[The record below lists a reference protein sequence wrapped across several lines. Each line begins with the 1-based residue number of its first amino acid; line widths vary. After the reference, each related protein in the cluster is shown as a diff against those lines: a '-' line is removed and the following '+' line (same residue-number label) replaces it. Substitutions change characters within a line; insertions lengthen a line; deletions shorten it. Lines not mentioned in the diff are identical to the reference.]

1 MEMSG
6 KSHPRVLIVAEHASV
21 QFGGE
26 AALPFHFF
34 RVLRARGIPVWM
46 ICHSRT
52 RNELEAY
59 FGNNAPI
66 TFVQDSTLHKLLYR
80 IGKYLPDRIAYITTG
95 FISRTTCQ
103 MSQRKLA
110 LNLIKTENISV
121 VHQPI
126 PVSPKEP
133 SIMSNMGAPV
143 IIGPMNGGM
152 SYPDG
157 FGGRS
162 SKLELLSV
170 KIGRKASSLLGI
182 VFSGKRDAD
191 VLLVANDRTAK
202 ALPKTIKPKVITL
215 IENGVDLELWNK
227 RVLPSIRNEPVLQ
240 APTKAVVSFAA
251 MGRMIPLK
259 ALDVLIDAFK
269 ILNDRTNGVAVN
281 LTLIGDGEQRD
292 SLMHQCTHLGIKIVD
307 ATTKPGVYF
316 AGWRSQSE
324 CAEILENSDVLVMAS
339 LHECGGAVVLEAMA
353 LAKPVICTAWG
364 GPLDY
369 CDDSTAILIKPVSR
383 SQLVNDFAN
392 AMETLTNKPELRR
405 QLGEGGH
412 ARVIKEFDWERKV
425 DKILE
430 IYAVAR
436 SEYVDKFVQK

>member
-1 MEMSG
+1 MPQL
-6 KSHPRVLIVAEHASV
+6 KILIVAEHASV

-26 AALPFHFF
+26 AALPFHYF

-52 RNELEAY
+52 RDELEAY
-59 FGNNAPI
+59 FGSNASI
-66 TFVQDSTLHKLLYR
+66 FFVQDSALHKLLYR
-80 IGKYLPDRIAYITTG
+80 IGKHLPDRISYITTG
-95 FISRTTCQ
+95 FISRTACQ
-103 MSQRKLA
+103 ISQRKLA
-110 LNLIKTENISV
+110 INLIKTENISV

-170 KIGRKASSLLGI
+170 KIGRKASSLLGL
-182 VFSGKRDAD
+182 VFPGKRDAD

-202 ALPKTIKPKVITL
+202 ALPKTKKPKVKTL
-215 IENGVDLELWNK
+215 IENGVDLKLWSK
-227 RVLPSIRNEPVLQ
+227 RALSSTREEPVLQ
-240 APTKAVVSFAA
+240 APCKEVVSFAA

-269 ILNDRTNGVAVN
+269 LLTYRTNGVAIN
-281 LTLIGDGEQRD
+281 LTLIGDGAQRD
-292 SLMHQCTHLGIKIVD
+292 SLMHQCAQLGIAIVD
-307 ATTKPGVYF
+307 ATTKQGVYF
-316 AGWRSQSE
+316 AGWRSQPE
-324 CAEILENSDVLVMAS
+324 CAELLENIDVLVMAS

-369 CDDSTAILIKPVSR
+369 CDASTSILIKPVSR
-383 SQLVNDFAN
+383 AQLVNDFAN
-392 AMETLTNKPELRR
+392 AMETLANQPELRR
-405 QLGEGGH
+405 QLGYGGQ
-412 ARVIKEFDWERKV
+412 ARVVKEFDWERKV

-430 IYAVAR
+430 IYADAQ
-436 SEYVDKFVQK
+436 SAYVDRFVQQ